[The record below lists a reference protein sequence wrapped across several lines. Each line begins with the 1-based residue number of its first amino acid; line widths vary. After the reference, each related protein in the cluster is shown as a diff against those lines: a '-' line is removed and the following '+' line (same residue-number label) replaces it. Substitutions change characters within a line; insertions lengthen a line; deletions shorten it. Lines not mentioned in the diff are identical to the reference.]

1 MRTQTYRYG
10 VVTILSLCFVTGV
23 AFLYYTNVSAQAGQA
38 IAVIPSTTP
47 TTTQVVARTAQTQQT
62 SKIIIGAQAG
72 FLAKVDMQNNTLD
85 VLYEKNAT
93 QILPIASISKLIT
106 AYSIIQTRKLTDTF
120 KVTWQAVNGPWPSRK
135 FTVGDTYTL
144 RELLEAMLVESN
156 NDAARVVAAAT
167 GERKFVGTMNT
178 AAAGLSL
185 LQTTFYT
192 SDGTDQQIA
201 SSTKINVSSAEDVA
215 RLIVQL
221 YQKAPGILQV
231 TTLPR
236 VEVSDVT
243 GTKVFTAYSTNKLL
257 SMFTDGFT
265 LLGGKTGTTN
275 ADVRHLVL
283 LFKDMK
289 GDMYVAVILDAQ
301 DNFKDMETLLQ
312 TLI

>member
-1 MRTQTYRYG
+1 MSVQTYRYSIC
-10 VVTILSLCFVTGV
+10 VIFFLCVIAG
-23 AFLYYTNVSAQAGQA
+23 ANFLYHANVAAQIIQST
-38 IAVIPSTTP
+38 IIPSTTP
-47 TTTQVVARTAQTQQT
+47 TTTQIVIRNQPF
-62 SKIIIGAQAG
+62 KINIDATAG

-93 QILPIASISKLIT
+93 KILPIASISKLIT

-120 KVTWQAVNGPWPSRK
+120 KVTWRAVNGPWPSRK
-135 FTVGDTYTL
+135 FIVGDTYTL
-144 RELLEAMLVESN
+144 HELLEAMLVESN

-178 AAAGLSL
+178 AAAGLALS
-185 LQTTFYT
+185 QTIFFT
-192 SDGTDQQIA
+192 SDGTDQQLA
-201 SSTKINVSSAEDVA
+201 SSTKVNVSSAEDVA

-265 LLGGKTGTTN
+265 LLGGKTGTTSN
-275 ADVRHLVL
+275 TVRHLVL
-283 LFKDMK
+283 LFKDLK
-289 GDMYVAVILDAQ
+289 GDLYVAVILDSQ
-301 DNFKDMETLLQ
+301 DNFKDMQILLETLM
-312 TLI
+312 